1 MSQLTDADD
10 GTDARSRLVAAAVES
25 FAAKGFRGTTTRDIA
40 SAAGMSP
47 AALYVHYRS
56 KEDLL
61 YLISRAGHEDTLA
74 LVKDAVA
81 SSDDEREQLLAV
93 VRSFTIHH
101 ARGHTSARVVNYE
114 LAALSPEHVR
124 EIAGIRHA
132 IEQEMKHVVGSGV
145 ESGAFRTSNP
155 RMAAVSLLSL
165 GVDVARWYRDEGEWS
180 PEEIADY
187 YCEVALRIVG
197 ADH

>member
-1 MSQLTDADD
+1 MSQLTDAGDA
-10 GTDARSRLVAAAVES
+10 TDARSRLVAAALEL
-25 FAAKGFRGTTTRDIA
+25 FAVKGFRATTTRDIA

-47 AALYVHYRS
+47 AALYVHYKS

-61 YLISRAGHEDTLA
+61 YLISRTGHERTLA
-74 LVKDAVA
+74 LVRHAVA
-81 SSDDEREQLLAV
+81 GSTDEVEQLLAV
-93 VRSFTIHH
+93 VRSFTVHH

-114 LAALSPEHVR
+114 LAALSPEHVS

-132 IEQEMKHVVGSGV
+132 IEQEIKQIVGSGV
-145 ESGAFRTSNP
+145 ASGAFHTSNP
-155 RMAAVSLLSL
+155 RMTAVALLSL

-187 YCEVALRIVG
+187 YCEVALRVV
-197 ADH
+197 AASR